1 MTRFFNTLNYSSS
14 NEDGRSELLGLRLT
28 PSDTVVTITGS
39 GSRTLDLLLGDPGR
53 IHSVD
58 MNPCQTYLLEL
69 KLAGLRELAYEEWIG
84 FLGVTPQETRLRSYS
99 LCRHLLSPDATAYW
113 DEHADAVKR
122 GVLFEGRWE
131 KYFHKATT
139 LLSIMGGRRIDRMF
153 RSEDVSGQAAIYE
166 AEWNDAIWRSF
177 VKASASEVL
186 CRYAFRDPGFFRYVP
201 RSFPRGSYLL
211 ERFDAAFRTRK
222 LSESP
227 FLSLLLR
234 GKFDEHALPLH
245 LRPENFDTLRDRCDR
260 ISPAT
265 APLDSF
271 LLEQPPGSIA
281 AFSLSD
287 VASYTSEE
295 EYATLWIA
303 VCRAAAPG
311 ARICE
316 RQFLVH
322 RELPE
327 SVAAVATRNR
337 TLEERLERE
346 DDSTFYR
353 FVVATVR

>member
-1 MTRFFNTLNYSSS
+1 MTHFFNTLNYSSS

-28 PSDTVVTITGS
+28 PSDAVVTITGS
-39 GSRTLDLLLGDPGR
+39 GSRTLDLLLGHPGR

-69 KLAGLRELAYEEWIG
+69 KLAGLRELDYEEWIG
-84 FLGVTPQETRLRSYS
+84 FLGVTPQEHRLRSYS
-99 LCRHLLSPDATAYW
+99 LCRRLLSPEATAYW
-113 DEHADAVKR
+113 DDHIDAVER

-131 KYFHKATT
+131 KYFHKAAT
-139 LLSIMGGRRIDRMF
+139 LLSIMGGKRIDRMF
-153 RSEDVSGQAAIYE
+153 SAEDVSRQASIYE

-177 VKASASEVL
+177 VKASASKVL
-186 CRYAFRDPGFFRYVP
+186 CRYAFRDPGFFQHVP
-201 RSFPRGSYLL
+201 RAFPRGSYLL

-234 GKFDEHALPLH
+234 GKFDDHALPLH
-245 LRPENFDTLRDRCDR
+245 LRPENFDILRKSCDR
-260 ISPAT
+260 ISATT
-265 APLDSF
+265 APLDAF
-271 LLEQPPGSIA
+271 LLAQPPGSIN

-295 EYATLWIA
+295 EYARIWTA

-311 ARICE
+311 ARICQ

-322 RELPE
+322 RELPG
-327 SVAAVATRNR
+327 SAAALTTRDR

-346 DDSTFYR
+346 DDSTFYS

>member
-1 MTRFFNTLNYSSS
+1 MNRFFSTLNYSSS

-28 PSDTVVTITGS
+28 PADTVVTITGS
-39 GSRTLDLLLGDPGR
+39 GSRTLDLLLGHPGR
-53 IHSVD
+53 IYSVD

-69 KLAGLRELAYEEWIG
+69 KLAGLRELSHEEWIG
-84 FLGVTPQETRLRSYS
+84 FLGVTSQETRLRSYS
-99 LCRHLLSPDATAYW
+99 LCRHLLSPEAIAYW
-113 DEHADAVKR
+113 DDHIDAVER

-131 KYFHKATT
+131 KYFRKATT
-139 LLSIMGGRRIDRMF
+139 LLSMMGGTRIDRMF
-153 RSEDVSGQAAIYE
+153 SAGDVSAQAAIYD
-166 AEWNDAIWRSF
+166 AEWNDAVWRSF

-186 CRYAFRDPGFFRYVP
+186 CRYAFRDPGFFQHVP
-201 RSFPRGSYLL
+201 RAFPRGSYLL

-234 GKFDEHALPLH
+234 GRFNARALPLH
-245 LRPENFDTLRDRCDR
+245 LRPENFDILRESCDR
-260 ISPAT
+260 ISAAT
-265 APLDSF
+265 APLDGF
-271 LLEQPPGSIA
+271 LLALPPGSIS

-295 EYATLWIA
+295 EYARIWTA

-316 RQFLVH
+316 RQFLVR

-327 SVAAVATRNR
+327 RAAALTTRDR

-346 DDSTFYR
+346 DDSTFYS
-353 FVVATVR
+353 FVIATVR

>member
-1 MTRFFNTLNYSSS
+1 MTHFFNTLNYSSS
-14 NEDGRSELLGLRLT
+14 NEDGRSELLGLRLS

-39 GSRTLDLLLGDPGR
+39 GSRTLDLLLGHPGH

-69 KLAGLRELAYEEWIG
+69 KLAGLRELNYEEWIG

-99 LCRHLLSPDATAYW
+99 LCRHLLSPGAAAYW
-113 DEHADAVKR
+113 DDHADALKR
-122 GVLFEGRWE
+122 GILFEGRWE

-139 LLSIMGGRRIDRMF
+139 LLSIMGGKRIDRMF
-153 RSEDVSGQAAIYE
+153 RAEDVSGQAAIYE

-177 VKASASEVL
+177 VKASASTVL
-186 CRYAFRDPGFFRYVP
+186 CRYAFRDPGFFQHVP
-201 RSFPRGSYLL
+201 RTFPRGSYLL

-234 GKFDEHALPLH
+234 GKFDGHALPLH
-245 LRPENFDTLRDRCDR
+245 LRPENFDTLRESCDR
-260 ISPAT
+260 ISAAT
-265 APLDSF
+265 APLGAF
-271 LLEQPPGSIA
+271 LLAQPPGSIN

-287 VASYTSEE
+287 VASYTSGE
-295 EYATLWIA
+295 EYAGIWAA

-322 RELPE
+322 RELPD
-327 SVAAVATRNR
+327 SAAALTTRDR

-346 DDSTFYR
+346 DDSTFYG